1 MLILGTRSAWN
12 CSHYLKSNAEGV
24 VKLRYVLDHVGIA
37 VRSIDDALPFYINV
51 LNGSLEDR
59 YTSDAPGVEV
69 HVAVVRTNDKV
80 IELLAPTNKN
90 SPMARFIKQRG
101 KGVHHIAYRVDDL
114 DKAILEASEKGVRF
128 RKDTL
133 RTNARG
139 RRLIYMNPASTDGT
153 LIELCS
159 YSEKN

>member
-1 MLILGTRSAWN
+1 MGGT
-12 CSHYLKSNAEGV
+12 EFE
-24 VKLRYVLDHVGIA
+24 YVLDHVGIA
-37 VRSIDDALPFYINV
+37 VRSIDDALPFYLNV
-51 LNGSLEDR
+51 LNGVLEDR
-59 YTSDAPGVEV
+59 YTSDTLGVEV

-114 DKAILEASEKGVRF
+114 DKAILEASKNGVRF
-128 RKDTL
+128 LEDTL
-133 RTNARG
+133 RTNPRG
-139 RRLIYMNPASTDGT
+139 RRLIYVNPVSTDGT

-159 YSEKN
+159 YSNN

>member
-1 MLILGTRSAWN
+1 LNGGS
-12 CSHYLKSNAEGV
+12 
-24 VKLRYVLDHVGIA
+24 KLEYVLDHVGIA
-37 VRSIDDALPFYINV
+37 VRSIDDALPFYLKV
-51 LNGSLEDR
+51 LNGLVEDR
-59 YTSDAPGVEV
+59 YTSDTPGVEV

-114 DKAILEASEKGVRF
+114 DKAILEASENGVRF
-128 RKDTL
+128 LEDTL

-139 RRLIYMNPASTDGT
+139 RRLIYINPASTDGT

-159 YSEKN
+159 YSTKT

>member
-1 MLILGTRSAWN
+1 MLKGGTKLGGT
-12 CSHYLKSNAEGV
+12 EFE
-24 VKLRYVLDHVGIA
+24 YVLDHVGIA
-37 VRSIDDALPFYINV
+37 VRSIDDALPFYLNV
-51 LNGSLEDR
+51 LNGVLEDR
-59 YTSDAPGVEV
+59 YTSDTPGVEV

-114 DKAILEASEKGVRF
+114 DKAILEASKNGVRF
-128 RKDTL
+128 LEDTL
-133 RTNARG
+133 RTNPRG
-139 RRLIYMNPASTDGT
+139 RKLIYVNPVSTDGT

-159 YSEKN
+159 YSNN